1 MADSRPRSPL
11 RAIRW
16 RTFSICLG
24 LAALLWMLRTLEN
37 EREITYVFEIELVG
51 AEASTGLNAQLIDSV
66 ARARAVVSPWEHL
79 MGRLS
84 PDREPVRLQVEGLR
98 TPRTEVPSA
107 RLMPEIER
115 RIGKTARVKEIV
127 PATLA
132 IDVQRRR

>member
-1 MADSRPRSPL
+1 MADARPRAPL
-11 RAIRW
+11 HAIRW

-51 AEASTGLNAQLIDSV
+51 AEASTGLKAQLIDSV

-79 MGRLS
+79 MGRWA
-84 PDREPVRLQVEGLR
+84 PDREPLRLQVEGLR

-107 RLMPEIER
+107 RLTSEIER
-115 RIGKTARVKEIV
+115 RIGKSARVKEIV

-132 IDVQRRR
+132 IDVQRSR